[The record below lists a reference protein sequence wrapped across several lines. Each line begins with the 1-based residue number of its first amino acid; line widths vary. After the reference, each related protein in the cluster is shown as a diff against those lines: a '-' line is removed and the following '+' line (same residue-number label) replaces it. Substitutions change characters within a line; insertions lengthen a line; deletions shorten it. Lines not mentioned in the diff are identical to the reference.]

1 MRLRRMFTYLVG
13 AVSVSLVAA
22 LTGGVAWQYKYGP
35 LTRLSAT
42 EISSGPKAFE
52 DRKKILQGLLTMIN
66 YLSIAKTFEDR
77 AYDLIDN
84 WANKKQT
91 GGPDDFMDQLEN
103 LQTGYHSVI
112 NGFPYILGTLPYAP
126 DVQALTKVEVIP
138 DCLERTRSVY
148 AEIKKIKENKGAD
161 VAFTAEDNT
170 KLAEW
175 RAGVPECDK
184 WISDR
189 LDATKKKYIEYGG
202 H

>member
-1 MRLRRMFTYLVG
+1 MRIRRTFTYLV
-13 AVSVSLVAA
+13 AVGIALAAA
-22 LTGGVAWQYKYGP
+22 LTGGVVWQCKYGP
-35 LTRLSAT
+35 LTSLGAT
-42 EISSGPKAFE
+42 EISSGPKALE

-84 WANKKQT
+84 LTNKNNT
-91 GGPDDFMDQLEN
+91 DWPNDLMDKLDN
-103 LQTGYHSVI
+103 LQTGYHSLI
-112 NGFPYILGTLPYAP
+112 NGFPYLLGILPNAP

-138 DCLERTRSVY
+138 DCLERTRSFY
-148 AEIKKIKENKGAD
+148 AEIKRIKEHKGAD
-161 VAFTAEDNT
+161 VAFIAEDNA

-189 LDATKKKYIEYGG
+189 LEATKKKYIEYGG
-202 H
+202 Q

>member
-1 MRLRRMFTYLVG
+1 MRIRRTFTYLVG
-13 AVSVSLVAA
+13 AVSIATA
-22 LTGGVAWQYKYGP
+22 LTGGVGWQYKYG
-35 LTRLSAT
+35 LLSRLGAT

-52 DRKKILQGLLTMIN
+52 NRKKILQGLLTMLN

-77 AYDLIDN
+77 ASDLVDN
-84 WANKKQT
+84 WATKKQT
-91 GGPDDFMDQLEN
+91 DGPNDLMDKLEN

-112 NGFPYILGTLPYAP
+112 NGFPYIFGMLPYAP

-138 DCLERTRSVY
+138 DCLERTRSFY
-148 AEIKKIKENKGAD
+148 AEMKRIKEKTGAD
-161 VAFTAEDNT
+161 VAFIAEDNA

-189 LDATKKKYIEYGG
+189 LDATQKKYIEYGG
-202 H
+202 R